1 VREYEKEE
9 ERERERERAQVQTD
23 DVFAT
28 LHVVL
33 LGVIA

>member
-9 ERERERERAQVQTD
+9 ERERERARVQAD
-23 DVFAT
+23 DVFAS